1 MTTTSNISDPRAI
14 RWGTFAKYAMLLVVG
29 FAVAPFIWIALGGL
43 LGLIVAAL
51 VMIAAWM
58 LRPWVFT
65 KAANIRISLIKHEAA
80 KNPVPTLQENLR
92 KEMASLDERKT
103 KIEKLNGAIR
113 NFKTQTREIADK
125 YGENDPSFVQMSK
138 DIVDLERVYVDR
150 CNKWNKAARELKR
163 FAEEIEKAEMIWEAA
178 QAAAAA
184 REASGLTSE
193 AWETELKTKTALDSI
208 QSSYNDA
215 LASLD
220 TSMLEEA
227 PQRTAHE
234 ERTPPPL
241 AAKA

>member
-1 MTTTSNISDPRAI
+1 MNNTITDPRAVKTGNI
-14 RWGTFAKYAMLLVVG
+14 AKFIFLVLGLAVFAPV
-29 FAVAPFIWIALGGL
+29 IWLALGGL
-43 LGLIVAAL
+43 LGLVAL
-51 VMIAAWM
+51 VVVWTVTWM

-65 KAANIRISLIKHEAA
+65 KAANLRIKLIKHEAA

-92 KEMASLDERKT
+92 KEMVSLDERKT

-113 NFKTQTREIADK
+113 NFKSQTQDIANK
-125 YGENDPSFVQMSK
+125 YGTNDPSYIQMSR
-138 DIVDLERVYVDR
+138 DIVDLERVYADR
-150 CNKWNKAARELKR
+150 CAKWNKAAKELKR
-163 FAEEIEKAEMIWEAA
+163 FAEEIEKAQMIWEAA

-234 ERTPPPL
+234 AREP
-241 AAKA
+241 AKVAVK